1 MAAFWGTLA
10 LLGAFMYSF
19 LLGKYAGLSPNLKQD
34 SNDLAVYRDTGE
46 AILRGQLPYRDF
58 FIEYPPA
65 SVTAFVPPAIFTET
79 PIGYADFLANQMAL
93 VLIVTLVLVALTA
106 RKLRGDWSWAVPSA
120 AFAAGAAMLYPVAVT
135 RFDPVVSLTLA
146 VAALSAAL
154 GGRYLLLGYAS
165 LGLGAAAKLVPALVT
180 LPMAFL
186 ERRTGGWIRG
196 AVWGFAV
203 FFVVLGAF
211 FVPAYLLGSDRFVE
225 SFTYHANRGL
235 QLESLATS
243 VLMKLGWIQ
252 SITFEYGAWDVSG
265 RGVDLMSSLSFPIT
279 GALLLVTTVVMY
291 RDYRAGRFG
300 PDRFPQYA
308 AALILAFILG
318 SKVLSPQYLLWLLPL
333 VPLSAGGLMGVGVSA
348 VFLAACWAT
357 TQIFP
362 TYYGELMNLE
372 PTAVNL
378 LLVRNLL
385 LVLLWVLMLFLPR
398 DAVPKEKQ

>member
-1 MAAFWGTLA
+1 MATFWGTLA
-10 LLGAFMYSF
+10 MLGAVMYSF
-19 LLGKYAGLSPNLKQD
+19 LLRRYAGLSSNLKQD

-46 AILRGQLPYRDF
+46 AILRGELPYRDF

-65 SVTAFVPPAIFTET
+65 SVPAFVPPALFTET
-79 PIGYADFLANQMAL
+79 PLGYADFLAHQMAL
-93 VLIVTLVLVALTA
+93 VLIATLVLVALAA
-106 RKLRGDWSWAVPSA
+106 RKLRGAWAWAVPAA

-146 VAALSAAL
+146 VAALCAAL

-165 LGLGAAAKLVPALVT
+165 LGLGAAAKLVPALAT
-180 LPMAFL
+180 LPLAFL
-186 ERRTGGWIRG
+186 ERRTGGGLRG
-196 AVWGFAV
+196 AIWGFAI

-225 SFTYHANRGL
+225 SFTYHADRGL

-243 VLMKLGWIQ
+243 VLIKLGWIQ
-252 SITFEYGAWDVSG
+252 SISFEYGAWDVSG
-265 RGVDLMSSLSFPIT
+265 RGVDLLSSLSLPIT
-279 GALLLVTTVVMY
+279 GVLLLITTAVMY
-291 RDYRAGRFG
+291 RDRKAGRFG
-300 PDRFPQYA
+300 SDRFPQYA
-308 AALILAFILG
+308 AALVLAFILG
-318 SKVLSPQYLLWLLPL
+318 SKVLSPQYMLWLLPL
-333 VPLSAGGLMGVGVSA
+333 VPLAAGGLMGVGVSA

-385 LVLLWVLMLFLPR
+385 LVVLWVLMLFLPQ
-398 DAVPKEKQ
+398 DAVSKEKR